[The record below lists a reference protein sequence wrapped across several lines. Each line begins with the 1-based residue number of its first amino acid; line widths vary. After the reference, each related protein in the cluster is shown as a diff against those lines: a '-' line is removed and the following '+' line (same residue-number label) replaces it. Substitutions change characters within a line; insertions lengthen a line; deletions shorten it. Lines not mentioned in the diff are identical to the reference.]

1 METMQELIPFAKEML
16 SQKPNGKMV
25 KLYMLGSM
33 LAFFGVVIS
42 LVETVCR
49 PFTSEGKLE
58 EEEEEEEDEKKKRP
72 ALPLTK
78 REQKVEVVAQKQEDM
93 IQEKGKQVLA
103 LRNSVNRQHAS

>member
-25 KLYMLGSM
+25 KLYMLGSVM
-33 LAFFGVVIS
+33 AFFGVVIG
-42 LVETVCR
+42 LVETVCS

-58 EEEEEEEDEKKKRP
+58 EEEEEEEEKKERTT
-72 ALPLTK
+72 LPLSK
-78 REQKVEVVAQKQEDM
+78 RKEIVQAVAQKQEAM
-93 IQEKGKQVLA
+93 IQEKGKQVLT